1 MKKRIISLIMTGVTT
16 TMLLAGCGSSST
28 SAPAATSD
36 ETAAPAATQEAPAAT
51 QEVPVAETAATE
63 VNISFYTTETGKD
76 DMYQELISDFESK
89 NPGITVEY
97 IAAGDDQL
105 QQWMALYASNEGPT
119 VSLMDP
125 INIWENQERMRP
137 LTGEP
142 MLSNV
147 DEASLGTMTFNG
159 TVYAVPMSAAGIGLL
174 YNKAVCDA
182 AVGGDFDPGT
192 IKTRSDLKDLF
203 DKIEA
208 TGVAATCITGVNW
221 SLGSHFLCQTYG
233 AAIGDTKTRVDYINS
248 IISGETKEIDNDV
261 FNGFMDTLDLLIQ
274 YNYNKN
280 DPLVGDV
287 NLDAMALAE
296 GKCGTWMMGDWAWT
310 YMADL
315 VEDGAE
321 FGLMP
326 IPHSDDASDV
336 TNQYLQTSYA
346 KGYCVD
352 ASQNTEDQQLA
363 GLKFIEYIT
372 SDSHSQEAQAK
383 RAGQALPFKNF
394 SATIDSPLGNS
405 TASYIAQGHTL
416 DFYGTPSLYPS
427 DIWYECGAYM
437 CAYVTGACDREKLA
451 ADIDAYWANQE
462 KREY

>member
-1 MKKRIISLIMTGVTT
+1 MKKRMISLIMTGIMGVT
-16 TMLLAGCGSSST
+16 LLSGCGQA
-28 SAPAATSD
+28 SAPAQT
-36 ETAAPAATQEAPAAT
+36 ETAGETTAQTQEAPAAEEDASADLG
-51 QEVPVAETAATE
+51 EVA
-63 VNISFYTTETGKD
+63 ISFYTTETGKD
-76 DMYQELISDFESK
+76 DMYQDLIKDFESK

-105 QQWMALYASNEGPT
+105 AAWMALYASNEGPT

-137 LTGEP
+137 LSGEP
-142 MLSNV
+142 MLDNITES
-147 DEASLGTMTFNG
+147 SLSTMTFGG
-159 TVYAVPMSAAGIGLL
+159 TVYAVPMSAAGIGIL

-182 AVGGDFDPGT
+182 AVGGDFDPST

-208 TGVAATCITGVNW
+208 TGVAGTCITGVNW

-233 AAIGDTKTRVDYINS
+233 EAIGNTQARVDYVNS
-248 IISGETKEIDNDV
+248 IISGETKEIDNEV
-261 FNGFMDTLDLLIQ
+261 FNGFMDTLDMMAQ
-274 YNYNKN
+274 YNINKN

-310 YMADL
+310 YMAEL

-326 IPHSDDASDV
+326 VPHSDDASDI
-336 TNQYLQTSYA
+336 TNQYLQTSFA

-352 ASQNTEDQQLA
+352 ASQNTEEQQLA
-363 GLKFIEYIT
+363 GLKFIEYIS
-372 SDSHSQEAQAK
+372 SDSYSQETQAK
-383 RAGQALPFKNF
+383 RLGQALPFKNCT
-394 SATIDSPLGNS
+394 ATIESPRGRS
-405 TASYIAQGHTL
+405 TAYDIAAGKTL
-416 DFYGTPSLYPS
+416 DFYGTPSV
-427 DIWYECGAYM
+427 
-437 CAYVTGACDREKLA
+437 CA
-451 ADIDAYWANQE
+451 
-462 KREY
+462 

>member
-1 MKKRIISLIMTGVTT
+1 MTT
-16 TMLLAGCGSSST
+16 LAGCGVQNADSF
-28 SAPAATSD
+28 APNND
-36 ETAAPAATQEAPAAT
+36 AAPAQTDDAAPADAAKDDA
-51 QEVPVAETAATE
+51 AEPAE
-63 VNISFYTTETGKD
+63 DVEISFYTTETGKD
-76 DMYQELISDFESK
+76 QMFQDIIAEFEK
-89 NPGITVEY
+89 LNPNITVEY

-137 LTGEP
+137 LTGEA
-142 MLSNV
+142 MLDNV
-147 DEASLGTMTFNG
+147 EEASLSTMTFNG

-174 YNKAVCDA
+174 YNKKVCDA
-182 AVGGDFDPGT
+182 AVGGDFDPST

-208 TGVAATCITGVNW
+208 TGVAGTCITGVNW
-221 SLGSHFLCQTYG
+221 SLGAHYLCQTYG
-233 AAIGDTKTRVDYINS
+233 AAIGDTKARVDYVNS
-248 IISGETKEIDNDV
+248 IIAGETKEIDNDV
-261 FNGFMDTLDLLIQ
+261 FNGFMDTLDMMAQ

-296 GKCGTWMMGDWAWT
+296 GKCGTWFMGDWAWT

-315 VEDGAE
+315 VDEGAE

-326 IPHSDDASDV
+326 VPHSDDASDV
-336 TNQYLQTSYA
+336 TNQYLPTSFA

-352 ASQNTEDQQLA
+352 ASQNTEEQQLA
-363 GLKFIEYIT
+363 GLKFIEYIS
-372 SDSHSQEAQAK
+372 SDSYSEEVQAK
-383 RAGQALPFKNF
+383 RLGQALPFKNCT
-394 SATIDSPLGNS
+394 ATIESPLGNS
-405 TASYIAQGHTL
+405 TASYIAAGKTV
-416 DFYGTPSLYPS
+416 DFYGTPSLCPS

-437 CAYVTGACDREKLA
+437 CAYITGACDREKLA